1 MSDTRILAVDLTTL
15 VNEKVKEALTTDS
28 PITYGEILFALRVCA
43 AVIINDLPEEKRA
56 AYVQSHMISTAEML
70 GIPLIP
76 MEVDMP
82 DKERMN

>member
-1 MSDTRILAVDLTTL
+1 MTHDRILAVDLTTL
-15 VNEKVKEALTTDS
+15 INEAVKEHLHSSD
-28 PITYGEILFALRVCA
+28 PLTYGEILFALRVCA

-56 AYVQSHMISTAEML
+56 AYVQSHMIATAEML
-70 GIPLIP
+70 GVPLIP